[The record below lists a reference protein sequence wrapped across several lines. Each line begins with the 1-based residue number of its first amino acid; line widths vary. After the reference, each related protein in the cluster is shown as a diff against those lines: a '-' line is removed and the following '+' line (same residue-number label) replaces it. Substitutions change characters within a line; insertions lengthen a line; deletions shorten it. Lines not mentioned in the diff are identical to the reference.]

1 MTEPIRASSVAENAR
16 ASRRAVGQRG
26 QGDRP
31 TNRIIGHLKSDS
43 VDTVVVAGRRLQ
55 PSPVFD
61 TYWRFAAARQQ
72 VYQARLRGQAPP
84 WTADPILAS
93 YRFTNCYRA
102 TDRVSQYLIKE
113 LVYRGDQDP
122 IELLFRIVLFRFFNR
137 ISTWQLLISTL
148 GELRWATFCIDRYD
162 RVLTSAVSR
171 GERIYS
177 AAYVIPSPRL
187 GALRK
192 HTNHLLL
199 LQQMLRSRLHTK
211 IQTSES
217 MADAFQVLRSYPGL
231 GDFLAY
237 QLIIDIN
244 YSTLINF
251 DEMDFVVPGPGAKD
265 GICKCFGPES
275 RGLEAEI
282 IRYMSDA
289 QEVHLARL
297 GLNFPGLKGRR
308 LQLIDCQNLF
318 CEVDKYARLVH
329 PEIASYSRR
338 ARIKQRYVPT
348 DQAVTSWFPPKWGIN
363 GGAAHSV

>member
-1 MTEPIRASSVAENAR
+1 
-16 ASRRAVGQRG
+16 
-26 QGDRP
+26 
-31 TNRIIGHLKSDS
+31 LKSNS

-55 PSPVFD
+55 PTPVFE

-72 VYQARLRGQAPP
+72 VYQARVRGSPPP
-84 WTADPILAS
+84 WTADPILAL

-102 TDRVSQYLIKE
+102 ADRVSQYLIKE
-113 LVYRGDQDP
+113 VIYRGDQDP
-122 IELLFRIVLFRFFNR
+122 VELLFRIVLFRFFNR
-137 ISTWQLLISTL
+137 ISTWQLLTSAL
-148 GELRWATFCIDRYD
+148 GEPTWATFRIDRYD
-162 RVLTSAVSR
+162 QVLTDAAARSQ
-171 GERIYS
+171 RIYS

-187 GALRK
+187 RALSK

-199 LQQMLRSRLHTK
+199 LQQMMRSGLRKR
-211 IQTSES
+211 IQTSAS

-265 GICKCFGPES
+265 GIYKCFGPGS
-275 RGLEAEI
+275 RGFEAEI

-289 QEVHLARL
+289 QEAHLARL

-318 CEVDKYARLVH
+318 CEVDKYARLAH
-329 PEIASYSRR
+329 PEITGYSGRTR
-338 ARIKQRYVPT
+338 LKQRYLPT

-363 GGAAHSV
+363 GLTAHSA